1 MKSKLK
7 KLGRWS
13 ALPAIALLAALML
26 YNGILNRPVFLRSD
40 LCHFLAEQYAAGLCG
55 HRHLYLQDRRRH

>member
-26 YNGILNRPVFLRSD
+26 YNGILNPGFLRKRPLPLS
-40 LCHFLAEQYAAGLCG
+40 C
-55 HRHLYLQDRRRH
+55 

>member
-26 YNGILNRPVFLRSD
+26 YNGILNLRKRPLPLS
-40 LCHFLAEQYAAGLCG
+40 C
-55 HRHLYLQDRRRH
+55 